1 MDCSEENWKFGDDGL
16 SQALYSFNA
25 FLKDKGQQPLH
36 VPSLFGS
43 QKDAQSSPSHECG
56 NTSKA
61 KVEPFVDDGPDLDNP
76 DVVQNEF
83 CPHGE
88 LDMSDFLPKLA
99 NFYIKKA
106 CRYLGRFELT

>member
-1 MDCSEENWKFGDDGL
+1 MDRSEEKWQFGADGMT
-16 SQALYSFNA
+16 QALHSFNA
-25 FLKDKGQQPLH
+25 FLKDKEQQPLH

-43 QKDAQSSPSHECG
+43 QKDAPSSPSHECG
-56 NTSKA
+56 DISKA
-61 KVEPFVDDGPDLDNP
+61 KVEAFVDGPDLDDP

-83 CPHGE
+83 CSHGE

-106 CRYLGRFELT
+106 CHYLGRFELT